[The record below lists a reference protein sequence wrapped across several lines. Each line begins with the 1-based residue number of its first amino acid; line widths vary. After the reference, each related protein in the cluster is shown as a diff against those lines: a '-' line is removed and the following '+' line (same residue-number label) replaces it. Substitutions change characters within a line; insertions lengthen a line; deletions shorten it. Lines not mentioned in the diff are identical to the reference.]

1 MKRWIGSIM
10 IGLILLS
17 LCGCAETA
25 QSTAGENT
33 GASSGVREE
42 STPENEPG
50 QSSADSE
57 QGILFY
63 SEISETW
70 DSGVVVD
77 ADVTAIKEEMFST
90 YTAKLRVFT
99 VDELAEAFGLSV
111 DSATFSI
118 TDDSLDGYV
127 PGTYT
132 YLEFED
138 NRTLSCNMA
147 RFWYENET
155 FVKTRDLLTVHGSE
169 ANAEA
174 FRTGEN
180 LDFATIEQAQAEIQA
195 VLDKLEIP
203 VVREPRCYTLDY
215 ESLSAENERQY
226 AITMEI
232 AEGMEAFTPEKLE
245 VREEDACYMFYYPVA
260 IDGMPISPY
269 LSGVYGDGS
278 LMAGTELIACYNKDG
293 LAGLT
298 LEYQPLVQEK
308 SAAQPIIPLEEILEK
323 EKAKYDSVILEGEY
337 TIYDIRL
344 EYIVQP
350 VSTEENSYNLIPVWR
365 FSVEHRYE
373 QAAKSD
379 AGESFEVVQNTY
391 DLFDAF
397 TGEEIP
403 YNAGDI

>member
-1 MKRWIGSIM
+1 MKRLFAV
-10 IGLILLS
+10 LIFCALLF

-25 QSTAGENT
+25 QSMAGENT
-33 GASSGVREE
+33 SASSGVREE

-57 QGILFY
+57 QGVLFY

-77 ADVTAIKEEMFST
+77 ADVTAIKEEMLST

-118 TDDSLDGYV
+118 TEDSLEGYV
-127 PGTYT
+127 PGTHT

-138 NRTLSCNMA
+138 NRTLISNMA

-174 FRTGEN
+174 FRTGED

-226 AITMEI
+226 AITMGI
-232 AEGMEAFTPEKLE
+232 AEEMEAFTPEKLE
-245 VREEDACYMFYYPVA
+245 IREEDACYLFYYPVA
-260 IDGMPISPY
+260 IDGMPVSPY
-269 LSGVYGDGS
+269 SSGVYGDGS

-293 LAGLT
+293 LAGLA
-298 LEYQPLVQEK
+298 LEYQPLMQEK
-308 SAAQPIIPLEEILEK
+308 SEAQPVISLEEIVEK
-323 EKAKYDSVILEGEY
+323 EKAKYNSVILEGEY
-337 TIYDIRL
+337 TVHDIRL
-344 EYIVQP
+344 EYIAQP
-350 VSTEENSYNLIPVWR
+350 VSAEENSYNLIPVWR
-365 FSVEHRYE
+365 FSVEHEYE
-373 QAAKSD
+373 LDKGDGQS
-379 AGESFEVVQNTY
+379 GSMVMTRVTY
-391 DLFDAF
+391 DLYDAF

-403 YNAGDI
+403 YNAGGI